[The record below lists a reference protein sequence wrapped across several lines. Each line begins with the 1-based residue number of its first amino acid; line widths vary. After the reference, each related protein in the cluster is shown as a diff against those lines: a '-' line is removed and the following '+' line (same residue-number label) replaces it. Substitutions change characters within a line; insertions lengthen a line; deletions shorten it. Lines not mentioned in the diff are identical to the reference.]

1 MRTFGALLRLLAVT
15 VQRTLSRGFPKREL
29 ARQLHEMGNR
39 SLVLVFIGLGC
50 FGAALVAHADHEAK
64 PIVGDIALIGAPAF
78 RLMVREF
85 APLLTG
91 GLAALQL
98 GSMIAAELGTMA
110 QGEQLEAMVMCG
122 GDPYSELVAPRVI
135 AGVAVLPV
143 LFAAGLLVASGC
155 ARLTA
160 TYAYGSDGKA
170 WTSPLFTH
178 GSDFAFAF
186 VKVLLFGLAIPL
198 AGAMHGLSARGGAS
212 AVGEATT
219 RGAVT
224 AFLSM
229 LTIDLIAGIG
239 SALYGAG

>member
-1 MRTFGALLRLLAVT
+1 MQTLGALLLLLATT
-15 VQRTLSRGFPKREL
+15 VRRAAVRGLPRREL

-39 SLVLVFIGLGC
+39 SLVLVVIGLGC

-64 PIVGDIALIGAPAF
+64 PIVGDIVVVGAPAF
-78 RLMVREF
+78 RLIVREF
-85 APLLTG
+85 APLLVG

-110 QGEQLEAMVMCG
+110 QGEQLDALVMCG
-122 GDPYSELVAPRVI
+122 GDPHAELVAPRVV
-135 AGVAVLPV
+135 AGVLVMPV
-143 LFAAGLLVASGC
+143 LFAAGVGVATFC

-160 TYAYGSDGKA
+160 TYAYDSDGRA

-178 GSDFAFAF
+178 GSDFAFALG
-186 VKVLLFGLAIPL
+186 KVLLFGLAIPL
-198 AGAMHGLSARGGAS
+198 AGALHGLRARGGAS

-224 AFLSM
+224 AFLAM
-229 LTIDLIAGIG
+229 LVIDLVAGVG
-239 SALYGAG
+239 SALGAS